1 MKLHLEGLRRRVVKY
16 YFIMIIITVALFEV
30 LFMFY
35 MKEYYY
41 SMAKS
46 YLEQQVRYTQSSYDS
61 TAMDSTSF
69 QDKINNI
76 LEKESLSQDSSY
88 KEVNNDFAVAIEII
102 NKNKEIILDQYGI
115 KTNEVVNY
123 EDVNKAL
130 AGNEDYSFSIS
141 SIIETKDH
149 IMSVSVPL
157 KVNNVVEG
165 VVRYSVSLNKADSAI
180 FRVVFM
186 IFIGGLVILLIC
198 LLISLR
204 FADSLIRPIQD
215 LKKTA
220 NQLAQGNYN
229 IKLENEKLHDDEIG
243 DLVRTFDHM
252 AKEIDKTRKLKE
264 EFISSVSHELRTPLT
279 SIKGWSETLGYEG
292 ISREE
297 LDLGLGT
304 IQDETERLITLVEEL
319 LDFSRL
325 ASDRIRLQIDT
336 VNVVKLAKDVVNQL
350 GVKASEKNITLLTE
364 FNTKEREI
372 ADIQGDKNRLKQ
384 VLINLV
390 QNALKFTEE
399 GGYVVVRL
407 SQGDEY
413 TTFSVVDNGIGIKQE
428 NLDKVLEKFFQE
440 DYHKSGSGIGLAIS
454 NEIVKLHK
462 GKLILES
469 QKGEGTCITFT
480 LKNNYPQNFRL
491 LPEKPRLLTVVP
503 PR

>member
-141 SIIETKDH
+141 SISETKDH

-198 LLISLR
+198 L
-204 FADSLIRPIQD
+204 LIRPIQD

-297 LDLGLGT
+297 LDLGLGI

-480 LKNNYPQNFRL
+480 LKNNL
-491 LPEKPRLLTVVP
+491 MDAIAEEKM
-503 PR
+503 

>member
-141 SIIETKDH
+141 SISETKDH

-297 LDLGLGT
+297 LDLGLGI

-325 ASDRIRLQIDT
+325 ASDRIRLQIDS
-336 VNVVKLAKDVVNQL
+336 VNVTKLAKDVVNQL

-364 FNTKEREI
+364 FNTKESEI
-372 ADIQGDKNRLKQ
+372 VDIQGDKNRLKQ

-407 SQGDEY
+407 SQGEEY
-413 TTFSVVDNGIGIKQE
+413 TTFSVVDRYKTR
-428 NLDKVLEKFFQE
+428 
-440 DYHKSGSGIGLAIS
+440 
-454 NEIVKLHK
+454 KL
-462 GKLILES
+462 
-469 QKGEGTCITFT
+469 
-480 LKNNYPQNFRL
+480 R
-491 LPEKPRLLTVVP
+491 
-503 PR
+503 

>member
-141 SIIETKDH
+141 SISETKDH

-297 LDLGLGT
+297 LDLGLGI

-413 TTFSVVDNGIGIKQE
+413 TTFSVVDNGIGIQ
-428 NLDKVLEKFFQE
+428 Q
-440 DYHKSGSGIGLAIS
+440 
-454 NEIVKLHK
+454 
-462 GKLILES
+462 
-469 QKGEGTCITFT
+469 
-480 LKNNYPQNFRL
+480 R
-491 LPEKPRLLTVVP
+491 KPRQSFRKIL
-503 PR
+503 PRRLP

>member
-1 MKLHLEGLRRRVVKY
+1 
-16 YFIMIIITVALFEV
+16 MIIITVALFEV

-46 YLEQQVRYTQSSYDS
+46 YLEQQVRYTQNSYDS
-61 TAMDSTSF
+61 SGMDSTSF

-76 LEKESLSQDSSY
+76 LEKEGLNQSSGY
-88 KEVNNDFAVAIEII
+88 GESSDNFSVAIEII
-102 NKNKEIILDQYGI
+102 NKNKEVMLDQYGI
-115 KTNEVVNY
+115 KTGEVVNY
-123 EDVNKAL
+123 DDVNKAL
-130 AGNEDYSFSIS
+130 TGSQDYNFYIYSIS
-141 SIIETKDH
+141 ETKDH
-149 IMSVSVPL
+149 IMSISVPL

-165 VVRYSVSLNKADSAI
+165 VVRYSVSLKKADNAI
-180 FRVVFM
+180 FRVVCI

-198 LLISLR
+198 LLLSLR
-204 FADSLIRPIQD
+204 FADSLIKPIQD

-229 IKLENEKLHDDEIG
+229 INLENEKLHDDEIG
-243 DLVRTFDHM
+243 DLVKTFDHM

-297 LDLGLGT
+297 LDLGLGI

-325 ASDRIRLQIDT
+325 ASDRIRLQIDS
-336 VNVVKLAKDVVNQL
+336 VNVTKLAKDVVNQL

-364 FNTKEREI
+364 FNTKESEI
-372 ADIQGDKNRLKQ
+372 VDIQGDKNRLKQ

-407 SQGDEY
+407 SQGEEY

-428 NLDKVLEKFFQE
+428 NLDKLLKDESF
-440 DYHKSGSGIGLAIS
+440 KSLDA
-454 NEIVKLHK
+454 VKN
-462 GKLILES
+462 G
-469 QKGEGTCITFT
+469 
-480 LKNNYPQNFRL
+480 R
-491 LPEKPRLLTVVP
+491 VVP
-503 PR
+503 LMLGDMYASGVRTANGIETISQGLYPSLNK

>member
-297 LDLGLGT
+297 LDLGLGI

-440 DYHKSGSGIGLAIS
+440 DYHKSGSGIGLAIVKK
-454 NEIVKLHK
+454 IVEDHK
-462 GKLILES
+462 GKIWAES
-469 QKGEGTCITFT
+469 VEGEGTTMHLNL
-480 LKNNYPQNFRL
+480 LKAKDEEN
-491 LPEKPRLLTVVP
+491 PENA
-503 PR
+503 

>member
-141 SIIETKDH
+141 SISETK
-149 IMSVSVPL
+149 
-157 KVNNVVEG
+157 VEG

-297 LDLGLGT
+297 LDLGLGI

-480 LKNNYPQNFRL
+480 LKNNL
-491 LPEKPRLLTVVP
+491 MDAIAEEKM
-503 PR
+503 

>member
-1 MKLHLEGLRRRVVKY
+1 MILHLDGLRKRVVKY

-46 YLEQQVRYTQSSYDS
+46 YLEQQVRYTQNSYDS
-61 TAMDSTSF
+61 SGMDSTSF

-76 LEKESLSQDSSY
+76 LEKEGLNQSSGY
-88 KEVNNDFAVAIEII
+88 GESSDNFSVAIEII
-102 NKNKEIILDQYGI
+102 NKNKEVMLDQYGI
-115 KTNEVVNY
+115 KTGEVVNY
-123 EDVNKAL
+123 DDVNKAL
-130 AGNEDYSFSIS
+130 TGSQDYNFYIYSIS
-141 SIIETKDH
+141 ETKDH
-149 IMSVSVPL
+149 IMSISVPL

-165 VVRYSVSLNKADSAI
+165 VVRYSVSLKKADNAI
-180 FRVVFM
+180 FRVVCI

-198 LLISLR
+198 LLLSLR
-204 FADSLIRPIQD
+204 FADSLIKPIQD

-229 IKLENEKLHDDEIG
+229 INLENEKLHDDEIG
-243 DLVRTFDHM
+243 DLVKTFDHM

-297 LDLGLGT
+297 LDLGLGI

-325 ASDRIRLQIDT
+325 ASDRIRLQIDS
-336 VNVVKLAKDVVNQL
+336 VNVTKLAKDVVNQL

-364 FNTKEREI
+364 FNTKESEI
-372 ADIQGDKNRLKQ
+372 VDIQGDKNRLKQ

-407 SQGDEY
+407 SQGEEY

-440 DYHKSGSGIGLAIS
+440 DYNKSGSGIGLAIS

-462 GKLILES
+462 GKMILES
-469 QKGEGTCITFT
+469 EKGEGTCITFT
-480 LKNNYPQNFRL
+480 LINNLRVASVV
-491 LPEKPRLLTVVP
+491 EKM
-503 PR
+503 

>member
-1 MKLHLEGLRRRVVKY
+1 MILYLDGLRKRVVKY

-46 YLEQQVRYTQSSYDS
+46 YLEQQVRYTQNSYDS
-61 TAMDSTSF
+61 SGMDSTSF

-76 LEKESLSQDSSY
+76 LEKEGLNQSSGY
-88 KEVNNDFAVAIEII
+88 GESSDNFSVAIEII
-102 NKNKEIILDQYGI
+102 NKNKEVMLDQYGI
-115 KTNEVVNY
+115 KTGEVVNY
-123 EDVNKAL
+123 DDVNKAL
-130 AGNEDYSFSIS
+130 TGSQDYNFYIYSIS
-141 SIIETKDH
+141 ETKDH
-149 IMSVSVPL
+149 IMSISVPL

-165 VVRYSVSLNKADSAI
+165 VVRYSVSLKKADNAI
-180 FRVVFM
+180 FRVVCI

-198 LLISLR
+198 LLLSLR
-204 FADSLIRPIQD
+204 FADSLIKPIQD

-229 IKLENEKLHDDEIG
+229 INLENEKLHDDEIG
-243 DLVRTFDHM
+243 DLVKTFDHM

-297 LDLGLGT
+297 LDLGLGI

-325 ASDRIRLQIDT
+325 ASDRIRLQIDS
-336 VNVVKLAKDVVNQL
+336 VNVTKLAKDVVNQL

-364 FNTKEREI
+364 FNTKESEI
-372 ADIQGDKNRLKQ
+372 VDIQGDKNRLKQ

-407 SQGDEY
+407 SQGEEY

-440 DYHKSGSGIGLAIS
+440 DCNKSGSGIGLAIS

-462 GKLILES
+462 GKMILES
-469 QKGEGTCITFT
+469 EKGEGTCITFT
-480 LKNNYPQNFRL
+480 LKNSL
-491 LPEKPRLLTVVP
+491 MDAIVEEKM
-503 PR
+503 